1 MIRRKARTPL
11 SRLVN
16 EPANEREGAAPGH
29 SLRHHNPEPTGGDL
43 AGTPLAASP
52 GWRFVRC
59 DACEREFA
67 SYGSARVRQCTLCG
81 EPISSDA
88 GNPGSDVAAEA
99 TALANPRAA
108 GRGRG
113 RPLLRRRRRAAC
125 TALSVAGIALLLAA
139 CSSVPDSAP
148 VPIETPAA
156 AGAETAPGTPTAP
169 LTPMAAAELHGSYVA
184 LGDSY
189 TAGPDIPYPTGP
201 TGGCG
206 QSSSSYPYLVARSLG
221 LQLTDMSCSSA
232 TITSLTAP
240 QPTGDGTNPA
250 QLSALSRA
258 TRLITLGVGGNDVDW
273 TGIITRC
280 TELDLIPAL
289 IPGSTTS
296 DLTPCRDYYASGGVD
311 LIQQRIQAVAEQLAA
326 DLTRI
331 SQRAPHA
338 RVYVVGYPDLFP
350 AAGGACA
357 HTLGIT
363 AGDIAFLNTEER
375 RLNAILRQDA
385 LDGDDGYIDAYTP
398 SVGHDACSPEASRWI
413 EPLIP
418 AAPAAPL
425 HPNAVGEQGMADAI
439 VQAIKGTI

>member
-1 MIRRKARTPL
+1 MIRRKIRKP
-11 SRLVN
+11 SNCPVN
-16 EPANEREGAAPGH
+16 EPAIEIGDAVPDH
-29 SLRHHNPEPTGGDL
+29 SRPHDNPQPRGGDL
-43 AGTPLAASP
+43 AGTPLATSS
-52 GWRFVRC
+52 GWRLVRC
-59 DACEREFA
+59 DACVKEFA
-67 SYGSARVRQCTLCG
+67 AYGSARVRQCTLCG

-88 GNPGSDVAAEA
+88 GDPGADAAAEA
-99 TALANPRAA
+99 AARASLRA
-108 GRGRG
+108 TGPGRGW
-113 RPLLRRRRRAAC
+113 PLPRRRRRAAC
-125 TALSVAGIALLLAA
+125 TALSVAGIALLLGA
-139 CSSVPDSAP
+139 CSSVPHSAL
-148 VPIETPAA
+148 VPIGTPAA
-156 AGAETAPGTPTAP
+156 GAGTAPGTPTAP
-169 LTPMAAAELHGSYVA
+169 VTPMAAAELHGSYVA

-189 TAGPDIPYPTGP
+189 TAGPNIAYPTGP

-206 QSSSSYPYLVARSLG
+206 QSNSSYPYLVAHSLG

-250 QLSALSRA
+250 QLTALSTA
-258 TRLITLGVGGNDVDW
+258 TRLVTLGIGGNDVGW

-296 DLTPCRDYYASGGVD
+296 DLTPCQDYYTPGGTD
-311 LIQQRIQAVAEQLAA
+311 QIQQRIQAVAGQLAQA
-326 DLTRI
+326 LTQIR
-331 SQRAPHA
+331 QRAPHA
-338 RVYVVGYPDLFP
+338 RVYIVGYPDLFP
-350 AAGGACA
+350 AAGSACA

-363 AGDIAFLNTEER
+363 AGDIAFLNTEEQ
-375 RLNAILRQDA
+375 RLNAMLQQNARA
-385 LDGDDGYIDAYTP
+385 AGDGYVDTYTP
-398 SVGHDACSPEASRWI
+398 SAGHDACTPEASRWI